1 MNEYP
6 ASESNNVLEQIS
18 ELNRQFRKQIAK
30 GETPKVEAFSIAT
43 THHAG

>member
-18 ELNRQFRKQIAK
+18 ERSRQFRKQIAS
-30 GETPKVEAFSIAT
+30 GDSPKFKKPPNR
-43 THHAG
+43 

>member
-18 ELNRQFRKQIAK
+18 ERSRQFRKRIAK
-30 GETPKVEAFSIAT
+30 GETPKVEACPIAT
-43 THHAG
+43 P